1 MEENKGKEK
10 VKKPKKRIALK
21 IFAGIAIIV
30 AIVAVLFLIN
40 FVRNLVIINDI
51 IAKEKEFKD
60 STNYSYT
67 SIMYDS
73 NDEENRV
80 TIEHYYK
87 DGKSKMVVD
96 NGENKITVWYDE
108 QTKENIFL
116 NETTKEATVTTSEF
130 MLGNELL
137 YFQDEENKIYY
148 AMTSFIINSN
158 IDEKECYEIINL
170 NDVSYINKEDGTVLK
185 GVYKGAIVNDEK
197 CDSITEY
204 KDWKFNELTDEEM
217 ERPNLEG
224 YEVTE
229 N

>member
-73 NDEENRV
+73 NDEENKV

>member
-1 MEENKGKEK
+1 MKKVVSIILLLCLVCLSYTVYASEVPEQTEASVNVKFETVTEENK
-10 VKKPKKRIALK
+10 
-21 IFAGIAIIV
+21 
-30 AIVAVLFLIN
+30 
-40 FVRNLVIINDI
+40 
-51 IAKEKEFKD
+51 
-60 STNYSYT
+60 
-67 SIMYDS
+67 
-73 NDEENRV
+73 V

>member
-40 FVRNLVIINDI
+40 FVRNLAIINDI
-51 IAKEKEFKD
+51 IAKEKDFKY

>member
-73 NDEENRV
+73 NDEENKV

-96 NGENKITVWYDE
+96 NGENKITVWYYE

>member
-1 MEENKGKEK
+1 MHL
-10 VKKPKKRIALK
+10 RF
-21 IFAGIAIIV
+21 FAGIAIIV

-73 NDEENRV
+73 NDEENKV

>member
-67 SIMYDS
+67 AIMYDS
-73 NDEENRV
+73 NDEENKV

>member
-1 MEENKGKEK
+1 MHL
-10 VKKPKKRIALK
+10 RF
-21 IFAGIAIIV
+21 FAGIAIIV

-73 NDEENRV
+73 NDEENKV

-217 ERPNLEG
+217 ERPNLEE

>member
-1 MEENKGKEK
+1 MEEKKEK
-10 VKKPKKRIALK
+10 VKKTKKRIALK

-30 AIVAVLFLIN
+30 VIIAVLFLIN
-40 FVRNLVIINDI
+40 FVRNLAIINDI
-51 IAKEKEFKD
+51 IAKEKDFKY

-80 TIEHYYK
+80 TVEHYYK
-87 DGKSKMVVD
+87 DGKSKMVID

-148 AMTSFIINSN
+148 AITSFIINNN
-158 IDEKECYEIINL
+158 IDEQECYKIINL

-204 KDWKFNELTDEEM
+204 KDWKFDELTDEEM
-217 ERPNLEG
+217 ERPDLEG

>member
-1 MEENKGKEK
+1 MEEKKEK
-10 VKKPKKRIALK
+10 VKKTKKRIALK

-30 AIVAVLFLIN
+30 VIIAVLFLIN
-40 FVRNLVIINDI
+40 FVRNLAIINDI
-51 IAKEKEFKD
+51 IAKEKDFKY

-80 TIEHYYK
+80 TVEHYYK
-87 DGKSKMVVD
+87 DGKSKMVID

-148 AMTSFIINSN
+148 AMTSFIINNN
-158 IDEKECYEIINL
+158 IDEQECYKIINL

>member
-73 NDEENRV
+73 NDEENKV

-116 NETTKEATVTTSEF
+116 NETIKEATVTTSEF

>member
-1 MEENKGKEK
+1 MEEKKEK
-10 VKKPKKRIALK
+10 VKKTKKRIALK

-30 AIVAVLFLIN
+30 VIIAVLFLIN
-40 FVRNLVIINDI
+40 FVRNLAIINDI
-51 IAKEKEFKD
+51 IAKEKDFKY

-80 TIEHYYK
+80 TVEHYYK
-87 DGKSKMVVD
+87 DGKSKMVID

-108 QTKENIFL
+108 ETKENIFL

-148 AMTSFIINSN
+148 AITSFIINNN
-158 IDEKECYEIINL
+158 IDEQECYKIINL

-204 KDWKFNELTDEEM
+204 KDWKFDELTDEEM
-217 ERPNLEG
+217 ERPDLEG